1 MSQSLESR
9 LSRFLL
15 KRLRRLQRLDML
27 EAASCAGLLD
37 QLALVPGEPEEGTR
51 WVATD
56 AALALAGRGSL
67 SRSQLRKLL
76 ASGHGTL
83 VSARKRNAYD
93 DQFAEG
99 EKRGSGRVK
108 IAPVAPAQGEAVAG
122 DGDTTHDLLKA
133 LATQVD
139 MPAPAALAVALLIA
153 RGVGSAFSTVSNV
166 MAVFNSSSPAILV
179 RASIHGFERHAGEL
193 LDEGCIL
200 PFWIRNVDVLDR
212 MPLTPDRVHRRAGK
226 RRRVVHTA
234 SGRGLNDALTDRALQ
249 KIETALRG
257 STSPFVIVDET
268 STEAQ
273 LPVLALPDV
282 VIECGPLDHD
292 LVTRVIGLALSLPPE
307 LVSAAVAD
315 LDVAALALDDLNL
328 AIKPGRSLPV
338 IVTALERLATHRRR
352 EADVGEAERDR
363 KPKSGGRERA
373 TAAEDKDAID
383 IVVIQ
388 PSVPV
393 DPDAGSTSES
403 DRKTV
408 PLVETLAG
416 YGKATDWALDL
427 KSDIAF
433 WRDGQIPWSDL
444 GAKLL
449 LSGPPG
455 TGKTLFATALCN
467 SLQLPLIPTSVA
479 GWLEPG
485 YLGDVLKSMSD
496 VFKAAE
502 KHAPC
507 ILFIDELDNIGSR
520 SKSAAGRHD
529 DYWISLINRLLVL
542 LDGSLK
548 TNGVVV
554 IGATNRADAIDPALL
569 RSGRLETHIAIELPD
584 ISTLTAILKHHLG
597 ADLAGVL
604 RSRPTSIAE
613 TGKTSTSHPTRS
625 PSGGLP
631 SPDHSIIAPSGKGER
646 A

>member
-1 MSQSLESR
+1 MSQPLESR
-9 LSRFLL
+9 LSCFLL
-15 KRLRRLQRLDML
+15 KRLHRLQRLDMY

-56 AALALAGRGSL
+56 AALALAGRDKV
-67 SRSQLRKLL
+67 SRSQFRKLL

-83 VSARKRNAYD
+83 LTARKRNAYD
-93 DQFAEG
+93 DQFAEDG
-99 EKRGSGRVK
+99 KRGSGQVK
-108 IAPVAPAQGEAVAG
+108 IASLAPAQGEAVADDR
-122 DGDTTHDLLKA
+122 DGTRDLLSA
-133 LATQVD
+133 LETQMN
-139 MPAPAALAVALLIA
+139 MPSPAALAVALLIA
-153 RGVGSAFSTVSNV
+153 RGVASTFSTLDDLL
-166 MAVFNSSSPAILV
+166 AVFDSPSPAILI
-179 RASIHGFERHAGEL
+179 RAPVHGFERHVGEL
-193 LDEGCIL
+193 LDEGCVL
-200 PFWIRNVDVLDR
+200 PFWIRNIDVFER
-212 MPLTPDRVHRRAGK
+212 MPLTPDRAHRRAGK

-234 SGRGLNDALTDRALQ
+234 SGRGLNGALTDRALQ
-249 KIETALRG
+249 KIEAALRG
-257 STSPFVIVDET
+257 STSSFVIVDET
-268 STEAQ
+268 PAEAQ
-273 LPVLALPDV
+273 LPVLALTDA

-292 LVTRVIGLALSLPPE
+292 LITRVLGLALALPPDQ
-307 LVSAAVAD
+307 VSEAVGN
-315 LDVAALALDDLNL
+315 LEVTALALDDLNL
-328 AIKPGRSLPV
+328 AIKPGRNLPAV
-338 IVTALERLATHRRR
+338 MKALERLAAHRRT
-352 EADVGEAERDR
+352 EADAGETEKDR
-363 KPKSGGRERA
+363 KPKSGGRDRA
-373 TAAEDKDAID
+373 TAAEEKDATD
-383 IVVIQ
+383 VVVIQ
-388 PSVPV
+388 PSAPV
-393 DPDAGSTSES
+393 DPDAGADS

-416 YGKATDWALDL
+416 YGKAKDWALDL
-427 KSDIAF
+427 KSDIAL

-455 TGKTLFATALCN
+455 TGKTLYATALSN

-479 GWLEPG
+479 TWLEPG
-485 YLGDVLKSMSD
+485 YLGDVLKLMSA
-496 VFKAAE
+496 VFEAAQ

-507 ILFIDELDNIGSR
+507 ILFIDELDNIGTR

-584 ISTLTAILKHHLG
+584 ISTLTVILKHHLG
-597 ADLAGVL
+597 HDLPSVL

-613 TGKTSTSHPTRS
+613 TGKTSTPHATQG
-625 PSGGLP
+625 PSAGLP
-631 SPDHSIIAPSGKGER
+631 SAAHSITKPSEKGDR